1 MTFCK
6 LLILLMFTYGHD
18 YTSGVRAADVVLQ
31 KLRAGKV
38 RPADLAKAL
47 DVDRSTAS
55 LMLSGKRGIPTW
67 HLDAIAQLL
76 SVPVPELFEPPGMSR
91 RRQSDKNKYGTAQS
105 PVAQWPFS
113 GSARQTGGHDDDD
126 EVQAALDQSDA
137 DRLSFKSELPN
148 LEAAKRADAIIK
160 HATLIIMLA
169 GGTVDR
175 PDLEAPPTL
184 HDTPDAPSGDPPIR
198 ERHAGAPLKRPSGGR
213 S

>member
-6 LLILLMFTYGHD
+6 LLILLMFTSSHD

-31 KLRAGKV
+31 KLKDGKV

-76 SVPVPELFEPPGMSR
+76 SVPVPELFVTGEMSR
-91 RRQSDKNKYGTAQS
+91 RRQSDINNSVTS
-105 PVAQWPFS
+105 PHFVTGVDAQWPVA
-113 GSARQTGGHDDDD
+113 GSASTGDIDAST
-126 EVQAALDQSDA
+126 AAR
-137 DRLSFKSELPN
+137 RLSTPEDLRTE
-148 LEAAKRADAIIK
+148 LEAAQRLDNAAAIIDY
-160 HATLIIMLA
+160 ATRIIRLA
-169 GGTVDR
+169 GGTTDR
-175 PDLEAPPTL
+175 PDVET
-184 HDTPDAPSGDPPIR
+184 PPIR
-198 ERHAGAPLKRPSGGR
+198 ADASSHDPRNAEMRKRRTGGPLKRRSGGR